1 MKIEGKING
10 LTQAEIL
17 KRKEKGQINIVNDKN
32 TKTNWQITSENVFTL
47 FNLFNFIIAI
57 ALTLVGAYSNLAF
70 MLIIIINVCIG
81 IIQEIH
87 AKNMVEKLSVL
98 TVSKVEVIRDGVL
111 KKINVDELVLDAD
124 LRTVIMNIIEYIP

>member
-10 LTQAEIL
+10 LTQVEIL

-32 TKTNWQITSENVFTL
+32 TKTNWQIISENVFTL

-111 KKINVDELVLDAD
+111 KK
-124 LRTVIMNIIEYIP
+124 

>member
-10 LTQAEIL
+10 LTQVEIL

-32 TKTNWQITSENVFTL
+32 TKTNWQIISENVFTL

-81 IIQEIH
+81 I
-87 AKNMVEKLSVL
+87 
-98 TVSKVEVIRDGVL
+98 
-111 KKINVDELVLDAD
+111 
-124 LRTVIMNIIEYIP
+124 

>member
-32 TKTNWQITSENVFTL
+32 TKTNWQIISENVFTL

-111 KKINVDELVLDAD
+111 KK
-124 LRTVIMNIIEYIP
+124 